1 MSDSTKQILAITLG
15 ALGLAIGIVATIVA
29 YDARNAANSNEE
41 VTRLVDKRFAAAQ
54 ARQSA
59 LEKKQASQAEKLVAG
74 LTAGEK
80 NLVRKINSNA
90 ASIRTLQQQNRK
102 LTSRVNGLASDY
114 QSLSTEVSDLR
125 AQVQKNFN
133 SLNTRIDKVN
143 QRIDRTAGGARP

>member
-15 ALGLAIGIVATIVA
+15 ALGLAIGIVATVVA
-29 YDARNAANSNEE
+29 YDAKNAASSNEE
-41 VTRLVDKRFAAAQ
+41 VTRLVDQRFAAAQ
-54 ARQSA
+54 ARQNA

-90 ASIRTLQQQNRK
+90 AAINSLQQQNRK
-102 LTSRVNGLASDY
+102 LNSRVNGLASDY

-133 SLNTRIDKVN
+133 TLNARIDKVN
-143 QRIDRTAGGARP
+143 ERIDRSGGANP